1 MYLLRNTL
9 RPYAW
14 GSTTA
19 MAELFGR
26 EPSGE
31 PEAELW
37 IGAHPGAPSALVPP
51 VDGAETLDALI
62 ASEPEP
68 TLGPDVAARYGGELP
83 FLAKILAAGSPLSLQ
98 VHPTP
103 EQARAGYA
111 AEEEAGVDR
120 GARERNYKDG
130 NHKPEMIF
138 ALTPFEALCGFR
150 EPAEAARLFRAVA
163 RTIDA
168 SGQPVPDLVHWIIDE
183 LSSGHPAPQ
192 RLQTVFQTLLNN
204 GAEVRHAVEL
214 AAGAAPRAAG
224 PADPA
229 RNGEFGRELATLA
242 ELNSVYPGDPGVLIS
257 LLLNRASLQP
267 GDAIYLPAGNV
278 HAYLSGLGVEVM
290 AASDNVLRG
299 GLTPKHVDV
308 PELLRTVDFR
318 PLGIP
323 ALTAEHT
330 DAGQELYRPPFE
342 EFQLQRMELAQGPG
356 QDAPS
361 VPVAQHGPAVVIA
374 VRGTVALTSAADSL
388 VLETGQSAF
397 LAASDAPVTLRL
409 AADSAQHDDGALAFA
424 VTVGTSGA
432 TDGDAPRLDLGV

>member
-19 MAELFGR
+19 IAELFGR

-51 VDGAETLDALI
+51 VDGSETLDELI
-62 ASEPEP
+62 AADPELM
-68 TLGPDVAARYGGELP
+68 LGADAAGRFGSELP
-83 FLAKILAAGSPLSLQ
+83 FLAKILAAGAPLSLQ

-130 NHKPEMIF
+130 NSKPEMIF

-150 EPAEAARLFRAVA
+150 NPEEAADLFRAVNA
-163 RTIDA
+163 AVTA
-168 SGQPVPDLVHWIIDE
+168 SGREVPELLEWIVAE
-183 LSSGHPAPQ
+183 LSSGRPAPA
-192 RLQTVFQTLLNN
+192 RLQSVFRTLIND
-204 GAEVRHAVEL
+204 GESVRGAVEL
-214 AAGAAPRAAG
+214 AAAAAAKVPENG
-224 PADPA
+224 GYA
-229 RNGEFGRELATLA
+229 REMSTLA
-242 ELNSVYPGDPGVLIS
+242 ELNGYYPGDPGVLIS

-267 GDAIYLPAGNV
+267 GDAVYLPAGNV

-290 AASDNVLRG
+290 ASSDNVLRG
-299 GLTPKHVDV
+299 GLTPKHIDV

-323 ALTAEHT
+323 YLAAEDT
-330 DAGQELYRPPFE
+330 GAGQQVFRPPFE
-342 EFQLQRMELAQGPG
+342 EFALQRLELAQGPAG
-356 QDAPS
+356 SAGAALPAEL
-361 VPVAQHGPAVVIA
+361 PVLQHGPAVVIA
-374 VRGTVALTSAADSL
+374 VRGTIVLTSPAGSL
-388 VLETGQSAF
+388 ALEAGDSAF
-397 LAASDAPVTLRL
+397 LPAFEAPVTARL

-424 VTVGTSGA
+424 VTVGTVPAGEA
-432 TDGDAPRLDLGV
+432 DAPRLDIGA